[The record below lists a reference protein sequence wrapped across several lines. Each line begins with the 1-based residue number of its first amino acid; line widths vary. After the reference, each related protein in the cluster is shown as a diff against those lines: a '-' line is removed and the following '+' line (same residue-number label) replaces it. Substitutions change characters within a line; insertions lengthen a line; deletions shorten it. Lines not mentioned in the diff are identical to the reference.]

1 MRLMTA
7 IVAMLA
13 LAACDSSSR
22 SPPPASAA
30 TPAVDTP
37 PKPFTS
43 PDGSVRRSTPD
54 EVITGRAPLARECE
68 GDACG
73 RVTVTWLD
81 PGFRFENV
89 GTREIAIRIWYASKG
104 DCLRTEFSIM
114 PGKNSG
120 WGNTG
125 FCKPYSATY
134 K

>member
-1 MRLMTA
+1 MRLMTP
-7 IVAMLA
+7 IVAMLT
-13 LAACDSSSR
+13 LAACDSPPK
-22 SPPPASAA
+22 SPPAASAA

-37 PKPFTS
+37 PRAFTS

-54 EVITGRAPLARECE
+54 DVITGRAPLASECGGE
-68 GDACG
+68 ACG
-73 RVTVTWLD
+73 RVSVTWLD
-81 PGFRFENV
+81 PGFRFENM

-104 DCLRTEFSIM
+104 DCLRTEFSLA